1 MIAFDAETKALD
13 TDIVS
18 QHNITDLICDI
29 TFIVSISQE
38 KPLQCKGIHTHT
50 QHINSAA
57 HV

>member
-38 KPLQCKGIHTHT
+38 KPLRCKGIHTHAT
-50 QHINSAA
+50 Y
-57 HV
+57 